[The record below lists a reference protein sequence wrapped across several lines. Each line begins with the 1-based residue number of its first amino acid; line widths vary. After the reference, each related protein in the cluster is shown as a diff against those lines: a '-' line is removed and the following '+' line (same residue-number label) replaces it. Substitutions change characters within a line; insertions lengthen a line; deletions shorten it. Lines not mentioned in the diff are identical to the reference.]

1 MLLQV
6 GLASLS
12 NSCVVKGLLLDQ
24 ITLYFADVGGGCL
37 SMHSLKLEL
46 LLKHS
51 PGLTGRTSLEV
62 PLMSVVCILSDA
74 CVIN

>member
-12 NSCVVKGLLLDQ
+12 NSCVVKGLALDQ

-46 LLKHS
+46 LLKYS
-51 PGLTGRTSLEV
+51 PGLTVRTSLEV